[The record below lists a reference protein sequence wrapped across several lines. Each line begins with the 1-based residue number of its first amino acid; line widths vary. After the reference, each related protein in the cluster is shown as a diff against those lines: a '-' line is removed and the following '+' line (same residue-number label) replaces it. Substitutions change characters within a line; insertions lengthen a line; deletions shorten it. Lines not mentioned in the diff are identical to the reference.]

1 MIDWNKPIE
10 TVDGRKARMIG
21 SHPEPRGH
29 PDDEG
34 YFVPRMVWV
43 ESASAHSF
51 GDVFLVTDRGVRC
64 DDTAWRARPLV
75 PEVREP
81 FIRNAPVKREGWI
94 LIGPPING
102 PSLLSRI
109 VVTKH
114 IYPSEQEALRAREE
128 LQYTTSVGTKAV
140 FFQWEE

>member
-1 MIDWNKPIE
+1 MIDWDKPIE
-10 TVDGRKARMIG
+10 TVDGLPARVISTDYKGYNALPLYVVQIEGRHFSHIG
-21 SHPEPRGH
+21 YYKEDGNPH
-29 PDDEG
+29 
-34 YFVPRMVWV
+34 
-43 ESASAHSF
+43 
-51 GDVFLVTDRGVRC
+51 TTCDR
-64 DDTAWRARPLV
+64 
-75 PEVREP
+75 
-81 FIRNAPVKREGWI
+81 IRNARVKREGWI